1 MCIRD
6 SLYTVPGQVFYEAS
20 RKLIL
25 KGADGVVFVADSQEE
40 RLDANL
46 ETLENLREHLK
57 EHKLEFD
64 TIPYVLQLNKRD
76 LPGAM
81 PVEDLAKQL
90 QVKGEPIIEA
100 VAVTGQGVFET
111 LREVAKLVLT
121 DLKNSA

>member
-1 MCIRD
+1 
-6 SLYTVPGQVFYEAS
+6 
-20 RKLIL
+20 
-25 KGADGVVFVADSQEE
+25 
-40 RLDANL
+40 
-46 ETLENLREHLK
+46 
-57 EHKLEFD
+57 
-64 TIPYVLQLNKRD
+64 
-76 LPGAM
+76 M